1 MLPLNEH
8 LLNQV
13 LLIAYQAGKHLRRF
27 YQQQVEVR
35 IKEDNTPVTEADL
48 FVSRF
53 LTEKLRALFPNVPV
67 LSEENCRIPFA
78 ERQYWQEYWLI
89 DPLDGTQ
96 QFIDRTDQFAV
107 LMTLVRKNKPALSV
121 IHAPI
126 LSTTYYALKDFG
138 AFKKQGEQVV
148 RLTGGLSKQH
158 RIEVSNKHRIEL
170 SNQHR
175 IELSNQ
181 HRIELSNQ
189 HRIEPLKIAVGA
201 TTSQEKVR
209 ALLPPNFPC
218 EFIVFGSSSL
228 KSGLV
233 AEGVADC
240 YVRLGRT
247 GEWDTA
253 GAEVL
258 LAETGGT
265 IFDSH
270 FAPLTYNQRE
280 TLINPHFVMVADKS
294 RDWRAVFQFN

>member
-148 RLTGGLSKQH
+148 RLTGELSK
-158 RIEVSNKHRIEL
+158 
-170 SNQHR
+170 
-175 IELSNQ
+175 Q

>member
-148 RLTGGLSKQH
+148 RLTGELSK
-158 RIEVSNKHRIEL
+158 
-170 SNQHR
+170 
-175 IELSNQ
+175 Q

-240 YVRLGRT
+240 YVGLGRT

>member
-148 RLTGGLSKQH
+148 RLTGGLS
-158 RIEVSNKHRIEL
+158 
-170 SNQHR
+170 
-175 IELSNQ
+175 NQ

>member
-148 RLTGGLSKQH
+148 RLTGGLSNQH
-158 RIEVSNKHRIEL
+158 RIEVSNEHRIEL
-170 SNQHR
+170 SN
-175 IELSNQ
+175 E
-181 HRIELSNQ
+181 

-265 IFDSH
+265 IFDSQ

>member
-148 RLTGGLSKQH
+148 RLIGGLSKQH
-158 RIEVSNKHRIEL
+158 RIEVSNE
-170 SNQHR
+170 
-175 IELSNQ
+175 

-233 AEGVADC
+233 AEGVVDC

>member
-13 LLIAYQAGKHLRRF
+13 LLIAYQAGKYLRSF

-48 FVSRF
+48 FVSQF

-148 RLTGGLSKQH
+148 RLTSGLSNQH
-158 RIEVSNKHRIEL
+158 RIEVSNE
-170 SNQHR
+170 
-175 IELSNQ
+175 
-181 HRIELSNQ
+181 

-265 IFDSH
+265 IFDLH

>member
-27 YQQQVEVR
+27 YQQQVEVC

-148 RLTGGLSKQH
+148 RLTGELSKQH
-158 RIEVSNKHRIEL
+158 RIEVSNE
-170 SNQHR
+170 
-175 IELSNQ
+175 

>member
-148 RLTGGLSKQH
+148 RLIGGLSKQH
-158 RIEVSNKHRIEL
+158 RIEVSNE
-170 SNQHR
+170 
-175 IELSNQ
+175 

>member
-148 RLTGGLSKQH
+148 RLTGELSKQH
-158 RIEVSNKHRIEL
+158 C
-170 SNQHR
+170 
-175 IELSNQ
+175 
-181 HRIELSNQ
+181 IELSNQ